1 MASSHGRK
9 NRVERVLS
17 AGHTSRMNDYERVAR
32 IIRFLDARHGEQPD
46 LDALAR
52 RAGLSRFHFHRL
64 FSRWAG
70 VTPKDFLQCLTVRH
84 ARERLRRGESVLN
97 ATLNEGLSSP
107 GRLHDLC
114 VTLEAATPGEI
125 KTGGAGWTIDVGFT
139 DTPFGDC
146 FIGLGPRGVCHLAFV
161 ATHDR
166 AAAAAPLIDAWPKA
180 RLRWNQTSVQK
191 LGTKIFPPPGANS
204 AAVNLR
210 AFVQASPFQL
220 RVWRALLRVPSGALV
235 SYGDLAAAVGRPAAA
250 RAVGTAV
257 AGNALAFLIPCHR
270 VIRETGVVGDY
281 RWGHERKR
289 VMLGWEQAQ

>member
-1 MASSHGRK
+1 
-9 NRVERVLS
+9 
-17 AGHTSRMNDYERVAR
+17 MNDYDRVAR
-32 IIRFLDARHGEQPD
+32 IIRFLDARHVEQPD
-46 LDALAR
+46 LDELAAH
-52 RAGLSRFHFHRL
+52 AGLSRFHFHRL

-125 KTGGAGWTIDVGFT
+125 KTGGASWTIDCGFA
-139 DTPFGDC
+139 DTPFGNC
-146 FIGLGPRGVCHLAFV
+146 FIGTGPRGVCHLAFV
-161 ATHDR
+161 ETRDR
-166 AAAAAPLIDAWPKA
+166 AAAAAPLIEAWPNAK
-180 RLRWNQTSVQK
+180 LRWNQNSVQK
-191 LGTKIFPPPGANS
+191 LGAQIFQPRRANS
-204 AAVNLR
+204 PAVNLR
-210 AFVQASPFQL
+210 AFVRATPLQL
-220 RVWRALLRVPSGALV
+220 RVWRALLRVPSGVLV
-235 SYGDLAAAVGRPAAA
+235 SYGDLATSLGRPRAA

-257 AGNALAFLIPCHR
+257 AGNTLAFLIPCHR

-289 VMLGWEQAQ
+289 MMLGWEQAQAA